1 MCFLL
6 VFISLPC
13 LPLSPPRCCPDSHSP
28 LVFGR
33 AFQLN
38 TTFSSKLTSSCVP
51 DSSCFNSLV
60 AMTVLTFL
68 ALGEAPPVELP
79 HGILAGSCDPTKG
92 FAIVGGVTFVLSP
105 SPSALPPA
113 SELGL
118 VEHVSSFHGSLRS
131 EDLAWSWVALRC
143 FMLTRRQGLRR
154 EIGQNKNVAFV
165 PLPHADVL
173 SPKSTRRLFLWSAVV
188 RCTCVRTCVDV
199 TVAFQL
205 SAVQCDCAAGS
216 ALSARSSEIAMGHS
230 CWLST
235 CSVAAGVTS
244 GTFH

>member
-105 SPSALPPA
+105 CPLPIPECLA
-113 SELGL
+113 SCLRAGTGGACEFISWLVEVRRPGL
-118 VEHVSSFHGSLRS
+118 VMGSSQVLHV
-131 EDLAWSWVALRC
+131 D
-143 FMLTRRQGLRR
+143 
-154 EIGQNKNVAFV
+154 
-165 PLPHADVL
+165 
-173 SPKSTRRLFLWSAVV
+173 
-188 RCTCVRTCVDV
+188 
-199 TVAFQL
+199 
-205 SAVQCDCAAGS
+205 
-216 ALSARSSEIAMGHS
+216 
-230 CWLST
+230 
-235 CSVAAGVTS
+235 
-244 GTFH
+244 